1 MSYLQRQFEIAI
13 SINHYPAPIAWFVLL
28 TVIRWIAIYPVDSVI
43 QPLNNRALVF
53 TSGHQSVTPFLG
65 AAPLNLKNISWIR
78 P

>member
-43 QPLNNRALVF
+43 QPLNNRDQV
-53 TSGHQSVTPFLG
+53 HKRVTNERDQYRL
-65 AAPLNLKNISWIR
+65 I
-78 P
+78 